1 MIGGYMTHQHIHQHS
16 EHHHLHSD
24 NRKVLTISFTLI
36 SVFMLIEFLGGYY
49 FNSLALMADAG
60 HMANDSFA
68 LLIALIAQYLSAKN
82 QSRIAVLNGL
92 SLVVVALYIIWEA
105 IERWQ
110 HPQAVQSL
118 PMLIVAVVG
127 LCVNGLVA
135 WWMLKGD
142 LHNLNLRAAY
152 LHVLADLLGS
162 IVAIIAGLS
171 IFFLGWMWVDALAS
185 LILSGFI
192 LKSGY
197 AVTKEAILSLE

>member
-1 MIGGYMTHQHIHQHS
+1 MTHHDSHPHT
-16 EHHHLHSD
+16 HHHHTD
-24 NRKVLTISFTLI
+24 NRKVLMISFALI
-36 SVFMLIEFLGGYY
+36 SLFMIIEFLSGYY